1 MWTLYTNSSDAQ
13 TSECPSHGGSFQL
26 FGHDHYD
33 FRGIFSSNS
42 HSDLNLDS
50 EKTNLSLT
58 AMCFCCFIFQRS
70 QGASLT
76 EAKFLFVLSGFCFF
90 SLCDSRLGFS
100 LASGFCTYSVLPNS
114 FSLNIAQVLLLWQH
128 INLGGL
134 FFFLRKPNI

>member
-1 MWTLYTNSSDAQ
+1 MDTVYTDSSHAQ
-13 TSECPSHGGSFQL
+13 TSECPSHRGSFQL

-33 FRGIFSSNS
+33 FRGIFIFSS
-42 HSDLNLDS
+42 HSDLNVDS

-58 AMCFCCFIFQRS
+58 AICFCCFIFQRS

-76 EAKFLFVLSGFCFF
+76 EAKFLFSSSGFCFF

-114 FSLNIAQVLLLWQH
+114 FSLNIAQVLLQWQH
-128 INLGGL
+128 INFGGL
-134 FFFLRKPNI
+134 FFLRKPNI